1 MTNDATRASAT
12 ALPEINRRSA
22 LTITGAGLVAT
33 LAGFVSNEAKA
44 EQPEHPWEK
53 THRLA
58 GELSQA
64 LAEGGETMD
73 GPAGRWLA
81 EVYPSTH
88 HTYSIAFGNIASRE
102 WPRHNVS
109 LPCQRAIDEHRKARE
124 AFGKACDDTDKVL
137 LGKEPSKGAI
147 RRYARA
153 DRVEDKA
160 LEAVCAIRPHGKA
173 DAKAKADYLLPF
185 IPELHQHHILAL
197 LGSGVLS

>member
-12 ALPEINRRSA
+12 ALPDISRRNA
-22 LTITGAGLVAT
+22 LTITGTGLAAA
-33 LAGFVSNEAKA
+33 LAGFAAHAAKA
-44 EQPEHPWEK
+44 AQPEHPWEK
-53 THRLA
+53 ANRLA
-58 GELSQA
+58 DELSQA
-64 LAEGGETMD
+64 LAEGDSQG

-109 LPCQRAIDEHRKARE
+109 LPCQNAIDAHRKARE

-137 LGKEPSKGAI
+137 LGREASKAAL

-153 DRVEDKA
+153 DRAEDKA
-160 LEAVCAIRPHGKA
+160 LEAVCAIKPHGKA

-185 IPELHQHHILAL
+185 IPELQQRHVLAL
-197 LGSGVLS
+197 LGSAVLS